1 MLILMPML
9 MFPMLQ
15 LVERRVK
22 ERKDQ
27 VDGAAKYLSRAQHRR
42 TSFTLWLEIRI
53 QSPSSDIIHID
64 CPEEAEARKSDCWL
78 HLDVLNG
85 LVDEPS
91 SVETLL
97 RQKSPVSYV
106 LACQTDGA
114 LEDVTT
120 TYAMRFSVTQERR
133 ISSDNEWWSQ
143 LLKST
148 GSVGL
153 SDTKQPMEA
162 IPKTLSEF
170 KNHSV
175 YILSS
180 QVGSTSCIIPARKK
194 NYVAIFNG
202 QFVYKRSDLS
212 SLKSASSW
220 MAAGRRV
227 IDGECA
233 FSERKK
239 RVQSGEEVTVKLF
252 GEWQTEKISRPNII
266 DGILPSNEHGSIE
279 IRGGNEHLV
288 PDGNRNKL

>member
-1 MLILMPML
+1 
-9 MFPMLQ
+9 
-15 LVERRVK
+15 
-22 ERKDQ
+22 
-27 VDGAAKYLSRAQHRR
+27 
-42 TSFTLWLEIRI
+42 
-53 QSPSSDIIHID
+53 
-64 CPEEAEARKSDCWL
+64 
-78 HLDVLNG
+78 
-85 LVDEPS
+85 
-91 SVETLL
+91 
-97 RQKSPVSYV
+97 
-106 LACQTDGA
+106 
-114 LEDVTT
+114 
-120 TYAMRFSVTQERR
+120 
-133 ISSDNEWWSQ
+133 
-143 LLKST
+143 
-148 GSVGL
+148 
-153 SDTKQPMEA
+153 MEA